1 MAEASKEDNDVTNIN
16 ITSEHADDANT
27 VGTNVKAVLEKLSEF
42 LTENNL
48 EKQITDERKNILK
61 KIEAKNE
68 EISQKKETH
77 RHKLYEIHEAYKLE
91 IQKENE
97 RHVDDLKVTETAIGD
112 LKSQLEELQQ
122 LNYTVS
128 CKIPGNELST
138 ANRPDRSGRVR
149 ELLECPV
156 CLEEMKPPKKI
167 FQCSNGHVICEL
179 CKNNPEVRSCPTCRV
194 KFRGHNNVVRNI
206 VAEKLARSTFDSDE
220 SDEVGPPGARTS
232 TIESNPVSFHT
243 GENTEQFHLVG
254 FEPAYGYRR
263 HTAQGQNEEEEDED
277 DDDFLAWARIIG
289 QSDTTESTSNNQHRR
304 LGEASAREEF
314 DSEAGPQTRDQAS
327 REITREFPGTREL
340 SSMPRM
346 REAQLIRTYR
356 PNPRY
361 LPHHMRRQRAGRGE
375 AEEGD
380 QLNILEQEDA
390 GGERLFLRAP
400 RVVRRSEEF
409 NDNPRVFRRVL

>member
-1 MAEASKEDNDVTNIN
+1 MAEATNEDKDVTNSN
-16 ITSEHADDANT
+16 ITVTSEQDENNT
-27 VGTNVKAVLEKLSEF
+27 TGTNVRAVLEKLSEF

-48 EKQITDERKNILK
+48 EKQISDEKKNILK
-61 KIEAKNE
+61 KIEGKNE

-97 RHVDDLKVTETAIGD
+97 RHVDDLKVTEIVIGD
-112 LKSQLEELQQ
+112 LKSQLEELKQ
-122 LNYTVS
+122 LNYSVS
-128 CKIPGNELST
+128 CKIPGNDLST
-138 ANRPDRSGRVR
+138 TTRPDRTGRVR

-194 KFRGHNNVVRNI
+194 KFRGHSVVRNI

-220 SDEVGPPGARTS
+220 SDENVPTTGPRTS
-232 TIESNPVSFHT
+232 TIESNPSSFHSA
-243 GENTEQFHLVG
+243 ENEQFHLVG
-254 FEPAYGYRR
+254 FEPAYGHRR
-263 HTAQGQNEEEEDED
+263 HTAQGQNDEEDDED

-289 QSDTTESTSNNQHRR
+289 QGDTTDNPSNNQHRR
-304 LGEASAREEF
+304 LGEAAGREEF
-314 DSEAGPQTRDQAS
+314 DSEAGPQTRDQTS
-327 REITREFPGTREL
+327 REITREFQGTREV

-375 AEEGD
+375 TEEGD
-380 QLNILEQEDA
+380 QINILEQEDA
-390 GGERLFLRAP
+390 GGERLYLRAP
-400 RVVRRSEEF
+400 RARRSEEF